1 MNRLWWKFL
10 FFLFAPVYLFG
21 QSSTYSTT
29 LDFDG
34 SDSFITIPSGNSDLS
49 FSSDKFTL
57 EAWIKIENAPPSGS
71 TSGNNTASNRDY
83 IFAKK
88 NDWSLYVLNIGGSL
102 YLEGRFRRDYH
113 GNWPDIRSSTTISTD
128 TWYHVAFT
136 NSKSDGRIR
145 IYINGNL
152 DNQEFW
158 TQQGYGLTSTTNT
171 IGIGASVWNGIDNAT
186 NFFDGEMSDIR
197 FWDDERSQ
205 SEINYYK
212 NSTLNTSSNLK
223 LYYRLNEGS
232 GSTINDS
239 SGNSITGTARGSYQW
254 KNAGPTVTLTD
265 TDSDNLVSGSSVV
278 TITATFSESMAAT
291 PTINITGEVS
301 NAVMTASSTAS
312 VWIYPWTVSTT
323 TSGIISAT
331 VSGTNLTGNAY
342 SGTDSITFTIDNSAP
357 TVTLTDTDSNNIV
370 TGSNVVTIT
379 ATFSESMEV
388 TPTINITGEVSNA
401 VMTASSTASVWIYPW
416 TVSTT
421 TSGIVSAT
429 VSGADLAGNAYSG
442 TNSITFT
449 ISQTIYFDGSTCKC
463 PNATVGDSTTISGT
477 TYIAVN
483 NSTIGS
489 EISAGNY
496 NLCTTLVTSMT
507 ELFESNSSFNSN
519 ISFWDMSNVT
529 NTDRMFQGASSFNQD
544 IGGWDTSNF
553 YDVSGMFK
561 SANSFNQDIGGWD
574 TAKITN
580 MAGMF
585 NYAESFNQDL
595 TSWCVS
601 RISSEPGAFAG
612 NTSILTDANKPIWGT
627 CGTLTS
633 SDSDNYISL
642 STTVTITAGY
652 NKTITNTPQISITNV
667 TTNTNMTQ
675 ITGTNSYTYS
685 WQVGSALADG
695 KYYATLSGTDLYNNT
710 YSGSNSITFTIDTV
724 RPNIISTTVSNNL
737 STDYISQ
744 SGTNT
749 ITVVFNEKI
758 NDNTFTVSDVTILP
772 SGFSIT
778 PYTSTDYKTF
788 SGTITATDTLSF
800 SGIVTLTLVE
810 NTVEDLAGNLN
821 TISTT
826 TFLFDNIAPY
836 LSNLSDT
843 DSDNLVSGSD
853 LVTITATFNEALSTS
868 PTINITNEVSNV
880 PMTAS
885 ATSNIWIYPWTVST
899 TTSGIVSATVS
910 ANDLANNAYSGIES
924 ITFTID
930 NSAPN
935 VTLTDNDSD
944 NLVIGSSVVNIIA
957 TFSEAMA
964 STPTINIGT
973 EVSNVLMTASST
985 SNIWTYLWTV
995 SATTSGIVTATVSGS
1010 DVSGNAYSGTDSI
1023 TFTIDN
1029 SAPQIISS
1037 GLTSDN
1043 LFFNITFDENVFTD
1057 LISGQ
1062 GSNSLQTSDFEFSI
1076 SSSSSYSL
1084 STQNPQSIT
1093 QSGTSYALE
1102 IPAQGFGNGSGT
1114 ISLNILNNS
1123 IYDIAGNS
1131 FSSTITKNLNDNL
1144 LIYYDFSNVNSYN
1157 GNTTSSSNKTVSNL
1171 NGNSNNGEIKGVSN
1185 VFYESFNDAIY
1196 FDGNSGG
1203 EKGIAISDLNYVT
1216 GDSDEIN
1223 ELTILSR
1230 IKLSSTTSNHGND
1243 QRILFSFDRSA
1254 VFRFS
1259 VGSDQNSNAA
1269 GKLAFHFA
1277 NSDKHAQSSGG
1288 SHDTYAVSQTLDLR
1302 DDKWHDVAVS
1312 FKANTSNG
1320 LKFYVDNNLVYSH
1333 PDSFKPISNQ
1343 TDSETPR
1350 YGWVGNGSESS
1361 SAGSS
1366 TGPDHLFLGYVQS
1379 LKYFNKQLDQ
1389 SFLNGIDQ
1397 SRPNVQLSDT
1407 DNDNLVSTS
1416 DVVTITATF
1425 NESLL
1430 SSPTISLS
1438 GAFTNATM
1446 TASSTANIW
1455 FYKWIVEESFNG
1467 TGFATVAGSD
1477 KSGNVYSGT
1486 ESITFKDLIPPKI
1499 SSTSVQDQN
1508 EYVDIIFDQPV
1519 YGNINASSS
1528 ITSSSFSIIQTSGS
1542 SLTLNILGFRAN
1554 NSTTFSGAS
1563 QLSGGETTIRIFMDL
1578 SSLSP
1583 VGSEVFSVSAT
1594 NSSSIFDINGNGM
1607 LTAQTS
1613 SFTLKL
1619 PISGPVNPT
1628 KSTISVVPEEMIANG
1643 SNIAIVNVQTKD
1655 SLGLSFFRGGNDI
1668 IIFNS
1673 SGDLPTIDNLDG
1685 TYSVNFKPEEI
1696 NLAEKDFV
1704 FGFKVAGIDGGNST
1718 LLTLHQ
1724 DKDGDGVYS
1733 ANDLCPATKEGFEV
1747 DENGC
1752 ALYQKD
1758 TDKDGVFDDLDQCP
1772 ETPKFEKNNVK
1783 GTPRFGEMIPTE
1795 VDEKGCGA
1803 SQRDIDGDGIVDNLD
1818 NCIETANQ
1826 DQLDSDQD
1834 GIGDICDT
1842 NNPLPEIITT
1852 EIKFVQ
1858 LPPNGTIVGKI
1869 EANDIDKETL
1879 IFKSIGTDLGNVLS
1893 LAPDGTII
1901 VINGVSLDFK
1911 SPYNG
1916 ASLNFIV
1923 SDGTNEVKGNVII
1936 RLEDKPRPP
1945 EIIINT
1951 FEISE
1956 DAEVGSLVGLV
1967 GVKDPMG
1974 GQIVSVNFSGDGF
1987 LELVNENE
1995 IRTTQ
2000 ELDYE
2005 TITAHPFTITA
2016 TASDQPGGV
2025 GLTGS
2030 KSESVIVTDI
2040 PNATYTGSFFISIF
2054 DVNNESLGAKV
2065 GPSRYFNPH
2074 NKGVG
2079 KWKVK
2084 KKIKGGADASKFVI
2098 KSRNNAQQK
2107 TDEVIE
2113 DENEDFLAF
2122 ITPPDYENPGDANK
2136 DNIYEVE
2143 IEYINTA
2150 DGQPDV
2156 PISVTQRNI
2165 RVPEG
2170 KSEAIELQSQP
2181 VLPTDDNDGDG
2192 IADILDNSPLVSNPD
2207 QTDEDGD
2214 GVGDAT
2220 DDFDHDGVWN
2230 PFDICPDTPDGELVN
2245 IEGCLIYYLPPSNF
2259 SISKTEKCA
2268 GQNSIN
2274 LSVVDD
2280 TLLYNVSVNGDITI
2294 SDSFTGNR
2302 WSLDELSAGVYNIC
2316 VNVEGVSPLEFERCF
2331 QVTISEPSPLV
2342 VSSFFSKANQSVS
2355 FVLDGG
2361 SSYQVTHN
2369 GKTTQ
2374 TESNKHSVSLEKG
2387 INNISISTG
2396 IECQG
2401 LFQETYLNSYEVK
2414 YVPNPFKH
2422 ELQLYIGG
2430 QDNIVE
2436 IGIYSSN
2443 GQLIDYQNISLP
2455 FGVRNYTL
2463 NTAKYK
2469 TGVYIINIKGK
2480 TIDQSIQVIKE

>member
-71 TSGNNTASNRDY
+71 TSGNNSAYNRDY

-102 YLEGRFRRDYH
+102 YLEGRFRRDYL

-158 TQQGYGLTSTTNT
+158 THQGYGLTSTTNT

-331 VSGTNLTGNAY
+331 VSGTDLTGNAY

-379 ATFSESMEV
+379 ATFSESMAA
-388 TPTINITGEVSNA
+388 TPSINITGEVSNA

-429 VSGADLAGNAYSG
+429 ISGSDISGKSYSG

-449 ISQTIYFDGSTCKC
+449 I
-463 PNATVGDSTTISGT
+463 
-477 TYIAVN
+477 
-483 NSTIGS
+483 
-489 EISAGNY
+489 
-496 NLCTTLVTSMT
+496 
-507 ELFESNSSFNSN
+507 
-519 ISFWDMSNVT
+519 
-529 NTDRMFQGASSFNQD
+529 
-544 IGGWDTSNF
+544 
-553 YDVSGMFK
+553 
-561 SANSFNQDIGGWD
+561 
-574 TAKITN
+574 
-580 MAGMF
+580 
-585 NYAESFNQDL
+585 
-595 TSWCVS
+595 
-601 RISSEPGAFAG
+601 
-612 NTSILTDANKPIWGT
+612 
-627 CGTLTS
+627 
-633 SDSDNYISL
+633 
-642 STTVTITAGY
+642 
-652 NKTITNTPQISITNV
+652 
-667 TTNTNMTQ
+667 
-675 ITGTNSYTYS
+675 
-685 WQVGSALADG
+685 
-695 KYYATLSGTDLYNNT
+695 
-710 YSGSNSITFTIDTV
+710 
-724 RPNIISTTVSNNL
+724 
-737 STDYISQ
+737 
-744 SGTNT
+744 
-749 ITVVFNEKI
+749 
-758 NDNTFTVSDVTILP
+758 DNTAPT
-772 SGFSIT
+772 
-778 PYTSTDYKTF
+778 
-788 SGTITATDTLSF
+788 
-800 SGIVTLTLVE
+800 VTLT
-810 NTVEDLAGNLN
+810 
-821 TISTT
+821 
-826 TFLFDNIAPY
+826 
-836 LSNLSDT
+836 DT
-843 DSDNLVSGSD
+843 DSDNLVSGSNV
-853 LVTITATFNEALSTS
+853 VTITATFSESMAATPSINITGEVSNAVMTASSTAS
-868 PTINITNEVSNV
+868 VWIYPWTVSTTTSGIASVTIAGGDLAGNAYVAGTQSLTFTIDNTAPTVTLTNTDSDNLVSGSNVVTITATFSESMAATPTINITGEVSNAI
-880 PMTAS
+880 MTAS
-885 ATSNIWIYPWTVST
+885 STASVWIYPWTVST
-899 TTSGIVSATVS
+899 TTSGIVSAT
-910 ANDLANNAYSGIES
+910 I
-924 ITFTID
+924 
-930 NSAPN
+930 
-935 VTLTDNDSD
+935 
-944 NLVIGSSVVNIIA
+944 
-957 TFSEAMA
+957 
-964 STPTINIGT
+964 
-973 EVSNVLMTASST
+973 
-985 SNIWTYLWTV
+985 
-995 SATTSGIVTATVSGS
+995 SGS
-1010 DVSGNAYSGTDSI
+1010 DISGKSYSGTDSI

-1029 SAPQIISS
+1029 TAP
-1037 GLTSDN
+1037 
-1043 LFFNITFDENVFTD
+1043 
-1057 LISGQ
+1057 
-1062 GSNSLQTSDFEFSI
+1062 
-1076 SSSSSYSL
+1076 
-1084 STQNPQSIT
+1084 
-1093 QSGTSYALE
+1093 
-1102 IPAQGFGNGSGT
+1102 
-1114 ISLNILNNS
+1114 
-1123 IYDIAGNS
+1123 
-1131 FSSTITKNLNDNL
+1131 TIT
-1144 LIYYDFSNVNSYN
+1144 
-1157 GNTTSSSNKTVSNL
+1157 
-1171 NGNSNNGEIKGVSN
+1171 
-1185 VFYESFNDAIY
+1185 
-1196 FDGNSGG
+1196 
-1203 EKGIAISDLNYVT
+1203 
-1216 GDSDEIN
+1216 
-1223 ELTILSR
+1223 LT
-1230 IKLSSTTSNHGND
+1230 D
-1243 QRILFSFDRSA
+1243 
-1254 VFRFS
+1254 
-1259 VGSDQNSNAA
+1259 
-1269 GKLAFHFA
+1269 
-1277 NSDKHAQSSGG
+1277 
-1288 SHDTYAVSQTLDLR
+1288 
-1302 DDKWHDVAVS
+1302 
-1312 FKANTSNG
+1312 
-1320 LKFYVDNNLVYSH
+1320 
-1333 PDSFKPISNQ
+1333 
-1343 TDSETPR
+1343 TDS
-1350 YGWVGNGSESS
+1350 
-1361 SAGSS
+1361 
-1366 TGPDHLFLGYVQS
+1366 
-1379 LKYFNKQLDQ
+1379 
-1389 SFLNGIDQ
+1389 
-1397 SRPNVQLSDT
+1397 
-1407 DNDNLVSTS
+1407 DNLVSGSNVVTITATFSESMAATPTINITGEVSNALMTASSTASVWIYAWTVSTTTS
-1416 DVVTITATF
+1416 GIVSATVSGSDISGKSYSGTDSITFTIDNTAPTVTLTDTDSDNLVSGSSLSGIIYAEKNEHTGSITVSTPNGELFTEVIFASYGLPTGSPGNYQIGSCHSSTSLSKVEQYAIGNSSFTISASNGIFGDPCVSIVKRLYMELKYGASDVVTITATFSESMAATPTINITGEVTDAVMTASSTANVWIYPWTVSATTSGIVSVTVAGEDLSGKDYSGTDSITFTIDNTAPTVTLTDTDSDNLVSGSTVVTITATF
-1425 NESLL
+1425 NESMGAT
-1430 SSPTISLS
+1430 PTINITGEVS
-1438 GAFTNATM
+1438 NALM
-1446 TASSTANIW
+1446 TASSTASVWTFPWTVSTTTSGIVSVTVAGEDLAGNDYVAGTQSITFTIDNSAPSVTLTDTDSDNLVSGSNVVTITATFNESMAATPTINITGEVSNTLMTASSTVNTW
-1455 FYKWIVEESFNG
+1455 FYKWVVEESFNG
-1467 TGFATVAGSD
+1467 IGYATVSGSD
-1477 KSGNVYSGT
+1477 TSGNTYTGT
-1486 ESITFKDLIPPKI
+1486 DSITFKDLNPPKFSGTFI
-1499 SSTSVQDQN
+1499 QDQN
-1508 EYVDIIFDQPV
+1508 EYVDITFDQPI
-1519 YGNINASSS
+1519 YGNTIASSNV
-1528 ITSSSFSIIQTSGS
+1528 TSNSFSIIQTSGS

-1554 NSTTFSGAS
+1554 NSTTFSNAS

-1607 LTAQTS
+1607 LTSQS
-1613 SFTLKL
+1613 SSYTLKL
-1619 PISGPVNPT
+1619 PISGPVNPV

-1643 SNIAIVNVQTKD
+1643 SNIAIVKVQAKD
-1655 SLGLSFFRGGNDI
+1655 SLGLSFFSGEDDI

-1685 TYSVNFKPEEI
+1685 TYAVNFKPEEI
-1696 NLAEKDFV
+1696 NLAKKEVV
-1704 FGFKVAGIDGGNST
+1704 FGFRVAGTIGNNSA

-1724 DKDGDGVYS
+1724 DKDNDGVYS
-1733 ANDLCPATKEGFEV
+1733 INDLCPATKKGLEV
-1747 DENGC
+1747 DEDGC

-1758 TDKDGVFDDLDQCP
+1758 TDKDGVFDDLDECP
-1772 ETPKFEKNNVK
+1772 DTPEVELNNIQ
-1783 GTPRFGEMIPTE
+1783 GTPTFGKQIPTI

-1803 SQRDIDGDGIVDNLD
+1803 SQRDTDGDGIVDNLD
-1818 NCIETANQ
+1818 NCIKTINPGQEDKDN
-1826 DQLDSDQD
+1826 D

-1842 NNPLPEIITT
+1842 NNPLPKITST

-1858 LPPNGTIVGKI
+1858 LPPNGSIVGKI
-1869 EANDIDKETL
+1869 NA
-1879 IFKSIGTDLGNVLS
+1879 TD
-1893 LAPDGTII
+1893 PDGEALMFSQTGTNFRNILSI
-1901 VINGVSLDFK
+1901 SGDGTVTVSSGPLLKFT
-1911 SPYNG
+1911 SVYNG
-1916 ASLNFIV
+1916 LRLTFII
-1923 SDGTNEVKGNVII
+1923 SDGENEVPGSVII
-1936 RLEDKPRPP
+1936 TLEDAPRPP
-1945 EIIINT
+1945 EIDIIT
-1951 FEISE
+1951 FEVSE
-1956 DAEVGSLVGLV
+1956 DAPLGTLVGLV
-1967 GVKDPMG
+1967 EVKDPMG

-1995 IRTTQ
+1995 IKTTQ

-2005 TITAHPFTITA
+2005 TITAHQFTITA
-2016 TASDQPGGV
+2016 IASDRTDAP

-2192 IADILDNSPLVSNPD
+2192 IVDILDNSPLVSNPD
-2207 QTDEDGD
+2207 QTDVDGD

-2245 IEGCLIYYLPPSNF
+2245 IEGCLIYYLPPNNF

-2274 LSVVDD
+2274 LSVVDGI
-2280 TLLYNVSVNGDITI
+2280 LAYNVKVSGGISVFET
-2294 SDSFTGNR
+2294 FTGSKWN
-2302 WSLDELSAGVYNIC
+2302 LDDLSAGVYDIC
-2316 VNVEGVSPLEFERCF
+2316 VSVEGVNPLEFERCF
-2331 QVTISEPSPLV
+2331 QVTISEPGPLV

-2374 TESNKHSVSLEKG
+2374 TESNKHTVSLEKG

-2414 YVPNPFKH
+2414 YVPNPFKQ

-2436 IGIYSSN
+2436 IGVYSSN

-2463 NTAKYK
+2463 NTSKYK
-2469 TGVYIINIKGK
+2469 TGVYIINIKGETLDK
-2480 TIDQSIQVIKE
+2480 SIQVIKE

>member
-71 TSGNNTASNRDY
+71 TSGNNSAYNRDY

-102 YLEGRFRRDYH
+102 YLEGRFRRDYL

-158 TQQGYGLTSTTNT
+158 THQGYGLTSTTNT

-379 ATFSESMEV
+379 ATFSESMAA
-388 TPTINITGEVSNA
+388 TPSINITGEVSNA

-429 VSGADLAGNAYSG
+429 ISGSDISGKSYSG

-449 ISQTIYFDGSTCKC
+449 I
-463 PNATVGDSTTISGT
+463 
-477 TYIAVN
+477 
-483 NSTIGS
+483 
-489 EISAGNY
+489 
-496 NLCTTLVTSMT
+496 
-507 ELFESNSSFNSN
+507 
-519 ISFWDMSNVT
+519 
-529 NTDRMFQGASSFNQD
+529 
-544 IGGWDTSNF
+544 
-553 YDVSGMFK
+553 
-561 SANSFNQDIGGWD
+561 
-574 TAKITN
+574 
-580 MAGMF
+580 
-585 NYAESFNQDL
+585 
-595 TSWCVS
+595 
-601 RISSEPGAFAG
+601 
-612 NTSILTDANKPIWGT
+612 
-627 CGTLTS
+627 
-633 SDSDNYISL
+633 
-642 STTVTITAGY
+642 
-652 NKTITNTPQISITNV
+652 
-667 TTNTNMTQ
+667 
-675 ITGTNSYTYS
+675 
-685 WQVGSALADG
+685 
-695 KYYATLSGTDLYNNT
+695 
-710 YSGSNSITFTIDTV
+710 
-724 RPNIISTTVSNNL
+724 
-737 STDYISQ
+737 
-744 SGTNT
+744 
-749 ITVVFNEKI
+749 
-758 NDNTFTVSDVTILP
+758 DNTAPT
-772 SGFSIT
+772 
-778 PYTSTDYKTF
+778 
-788 SGTITATDTLSF
+788 
-800 SGIVTLTLVE
+800 VTLT
-810 NTVEDLAGNLN
+810 
-821 TISTT
+821 
-826 TFLFDNIAPY
+826 
-836 LSNLSDT
+836 DT
-843 DSDNLVSGSD
+843 DSDNLVSGSNV
-853 LVTITATFNEALSTS
+853 VTITATFSESMAAT
-868 PTINITNEVSNV
+868 PTINITGEVSNAL
-880 PMTAS
+880 MTAS
-885 ATSNIWIYPWTVST
+885 STASVWIYAWTVST

-910 ANDLANNAYSGIES
+910 
-924 ITFTID
+924 
-930 NSAPN
+930 
-935 VTLTDNDSD
+935 
-944 NLVIGSSVVNIIA
+944 
-957 TFSEAMA
+957 
-964 STPTINIGT
+964 
-973 EVSNVLMTASST
+973 
-985 SNIWTYLWTV
+985 
-995 SATTSGIVTATVSGS
+995 GS
-1010 DVSGNAYSGTDSI
+1010 DISGKSYSGTDSI

-1029 SAPQIISS
+1029 TAPTVT
-1037 GLTSDN
+1037 LTD
-1043 LFFNITFDENVFTD
+1043 
-1057 LISGQ
+1057 
-1062 GSNSLQTSDFEFSI
+1062 
-1076 SSSSSYSL
+1076 
-1084 STQNPQSIT
+1084 
-1093 QSGTSYALE
+1093 
-1102 IPAQGFGNGSGT
+1102 
-1114 ISLNILNNS
+1114 
-1123 IYDIAGNS
+1123 
-1131 FSSTITKNLNDNL
+1131 
-1144 LIYYDFSNVNSYN
+1144 
-1157 GNTTSSSNKTVSNL
+1157 
-1171 NGNSNNGEIKGVSN
+1171 
-1185 VFYESFNDAIY
+1185 
-1196 FDGNSGG
+1196 
-1203 EKGIAISDLNYVT
+1203 
-1216 GDSDEIN
+1216 
-1223 ELTILSR
+1223 
-1230 IKLSSTTSNHGND
+1230 
-1243 QRILFSFDRSA
+1243 
-1254 VFRFS
+1254 
-1259 VGSDQNSNAA
+1259 
-1269 GKLAFHFA
+1269 
-1277 NSDKHAQSSGG
+1277 
-1288 SHDTYAVSQTLDLR
+1288 
-1302 DDKWHDVAVS
+1302 
-1312 FKANTSNG
+1312 
-1320 LKFYVDNNLVYSH
+1320 
-1333 PDSFKPISNQ
+1333 
-1343 TDSETPR
+1343 TDS
-1350 YGWVGNGSESS
+1350 
-1361 SAGSS
+1361 
-1366 TGPDHLFLGYVQS
+1366 
-1379 LKYFNKQLDQ
+1379 
-1389 SFLNGIDQ
+1389 
-1397 SRPNVQLSDT
+1397 
-1407 DNDNLVSTS
+1407 DNLVSGSSLSGIIYAEKNEHTGSITVSTPNGELFTEVIFASYGLPTGSPGNYQIGSCHSSTS
-1416 DVVTITATF
+1416 LSKVEQYAIGNSSFTISASNGIFGDPCVSIVKRLYMELKYGASDVVTITATFSESMAATPTINITGEVTDAVMTASSTANVWIYPWTVSATTSGIVSVTVAGEDLSGKDYSGTDSITFTIDNTAPTVTLTDTDSDNLVSGSTVVTITATF
-1425 NESLL
+1425 NESMGAT
-1430 SSPTISLS
+1430 PTINITGEVS
-1438 GAFTNATM
+1438 NALM
-1446 TASSTANIW
+1446 TASSTASVWTFPWTVSTTTSGIVSVTVAGEDLAGNDYVAGTQSITFTIDNSAPSVTLTDTDSDNLVSGSNVVTITATFNESMAATPTINITGEVSNTLMTASSTVNTW
-1455 FYKWIVEESFNG
+1455 FYKWVVEESFNG
-1467 TGFATVAGSD
+1467 IGYATVSGSD
-1477 KSGNVYSGT
+1477 TSGNTYTGT
-1486 ESITFKDLIPPKI
+1486 DSITFKDLNPPKFSGTFI
-1499 SSTSVQDQN
+1499 QDQN
-1508 EYVDIIFDQPV
+1508 EYVDITFDQPI
-1519 YGNINASSS
+1519 YGNTIASSNV
-1528 ITSSSFSIIQTSGS
+1528 TSNSFSIVQTSGS
-1542 SLTLNILGFRAN
+1542 SLTLNILGFRTN
-1554 NSTTFSGAS
+1554 NSITFSSAS
-1563 QLSGGETTIRIFMDL
+1563 QLSGGENTVRIFMDL

-1583 VGSEVFSVSAT
+1583 IGSEVYSISAT
-1594 NSSSIFDINGNGM
+1594 NSASIFDLNGNGM
-1607 LTAQTS
+1607 LITQSS

-1619 PISGPVNPT
+1619 PISGPVNPV
-1628 KSTISVVPEEMIANG
+1628 KSEITLTPVEMIANG
-1643 SNIAIVNVQTKD
+1643 SNIAVVRVQAKD
-1655 SLGLSFFRGGNDI
+1655 SLGLNFFSGGDDI

-1685 TYSVNFKPEEI
+1685 TYSSNFKPEEI
-1696 NLAEKDFV
+1696 NLTKKEVV
-1704 FGFKVAGIDGGNST
+1704 FGFRVAGTIGNNSA

-1724 DKDGDGVYS
+1724 DKDNDGVYS
-1733 ANDLCPATKEGFEV
+1733 INDLCPATKKGLEV
-1747 DENGC
+1747 DEDGC

-1758 TDKDGVFDDLDQCP
+1758 TDKDGVFDDLDECP
-1772 ETPKFEKNNVK
+1772 DTPEVELNNIQ
-1783 GTPRFGEMIPTE
+1783 GTPTFGKQIPTI

-1803 SQRDIDGDGIVDNLD
+1803 SQRDTDGDGIVDNLD
-1818 NCIETANQ
+1818 NCIKTINPGQEDKDN
-1826 DQLDSDQD
+1826 D

-1842 NNPLPEIITT
+1842 NNPLPKITST

-1858 LPPNGTIVGKI
+1858 LPPNGSIVGKI
-1869 EANDIDKETL
+1869 NA
-1879 IFKSIGTDLGNVLS
+1879 TD
-1893 LAPDGTII
+1893 PDGEALMFSQTGTNFRNILSI
-1901 VINGVSLDFK
+1901 SGDGTVTVSSGPLLKFT
-1911 SPYNG
+1911 SVYNG
-1916 ASLNFIV
+1916 LRLTFII
-1923 SDGTNEVKGNVII
+1923 SDGENEVPGSVII
-1936 RLEDKPRPP
+1936 TLEDAPRPP
-1945 EIIINT
+1945 EIDIIT
-1951 FEISE
+1951 FEVSE
-1956 DAEVGSLVGLV
+1956 DAPLGTLVGLV
-1967 GVKDPMG
+1967 EVKDPMG

-1995 IRTTQ
+1995 IKTTQ

-2005 TITAHPFTITA
+2005 TITAHQFTITA
-2016 TASDQPGGV
+2016 IASDRTDAP

-2084 KKIKGGADASKFVI
+2084 KKIKGGADASKFII

-2192 IADILDNSPLVSNPD
+2192 IVDILDNSPLVSNPD
-2207 QTDEDGD
+2207 QTDIDGD

-2259 SISKTEKCA
+2259 SVSKTEKCA

-2280 TLLYNVSVNGDITI
+2280 TLTYNVKVSGGISV
-2294 SDSFTGNR
+2294 SDTFTGSKWN
-2302 WSLDELSAGVYNIC
+2302 LDLLSAGVYDIC
-2316 VNVEGVSPLEFERCF
+2316 VSLEGVNPLEFERCF
-2331 QVTISEPSPLV
+2331 QITISEPNSLQ
-2342 VSSFFSKANQSVS
+2342 VSSFFSKINQSVS

-2361 SSYQVTHN
+2361 SIYQVTHN

-2374 TESNKHSVSLEKG
+2374 TSSNKHTVSLEKG

-2401 LFQETYLNSYEVK
+2401 LFQDTYLNSYDVK
-2414 YVPNPFKH
+2414 YAPNPFKE

-2436 IGIYSSN
+2436 IGVYSSN

-2463 NTAKYK
+2463 DAAKYK
-2469 TGVYIINIKGK
+2469 TGVYIINIKGE